1 MLFYY
6 SQFFGKG
13 QQMTNILGVELITQK
28 EVGELIGTKSRSTIS
43 EWLARAE
50 IDGTSIK
57 GQKYYTVEQIRDY
70 LRYGKTEIRKAVE
83 ILREISTLKRGKN
96 E

>member
-1 MLFYY
+1 M
-6 SQFFGKG
+6 KE
-13 QQMTNILGVELITQK
+13 ILGIQMITQN
-28 EVGELIGTKSRSTIS
+28 EVGELIGTTNRSTVS
-43 EWLARAE
+43 QWLARAD
-50 IDGTSIK
+50 IDGTAIK
-57 GQKYYTVEQIRDY
+57 GTKYYSVEQIKDY

>member
-1 MLFYY
+1 
-6 SQFFGKG
+6 
-13 QQMTNILGVELITQK
+13 MTNILGVELITQK

-57 GQKYYTVEQIRDY
+57 GQKYYSVEQIRDY
-70 LRYGKTEIRKAVE
+70 LRYGKIDTRKVIE
-83 ILREISTLKRGKN
+83 LVREIQRLKKGEK
-96 E
+96 

>member
-1 MLFYY
+1 
-6 SQFFGKG
+6 
-13 QQMTNILGVELITQK
+13 MTEILGIQMITQK

-57 GQKYYTVEQIRDY
+57 GQKYYSVEQIRDY

>member
-1 MLFYY
+1 
-6 SQFFGKG
+6 
-13 QQMTNILGVELITQK
+13 MTNILGVELITQK

-57 GQKYYTVEQIRDY
+57 GQKYYSVEQIKDY
-70 LRYGKTEIRKAVE
+70 LRYGKVEIRKAIEV
-83 ILREISTLKRGKN
+83 LRELQRLKKGEK
-96 E
+96 